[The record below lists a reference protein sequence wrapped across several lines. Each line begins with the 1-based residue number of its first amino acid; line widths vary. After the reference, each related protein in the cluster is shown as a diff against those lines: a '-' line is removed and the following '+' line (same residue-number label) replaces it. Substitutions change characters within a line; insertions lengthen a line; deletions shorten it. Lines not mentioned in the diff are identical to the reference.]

1 MLFGV
6 YQNSKNRE
14 ENVRVTKL
22 ARILIGI
29 ASLFVTG
36 VYLEEVCVVLPVK
49 PSWRL
54 PRCSR
59 CGRICPGYD
68 HSHEPVRWVHLGI
81 GTMRLILE
89 YAPRR
94 VACPDCG
101 VRVELIPW
109 ARPGSRFTRPFE
121 EMTAYL
127 AQITNK
133 TEVARMMGISWRT
146 VGNIVERVVAEKLDP
161 KRLDGLRRIGVDEFS
176 YRKRHNYITTVV
188 DHDRHRIVWAAE
200 GKSSESLE
208 AFFDELGEKRAKEIE
223 IVTIDMSAAFI
234 KSINT
239 KVPGAQIV
247 FDLFHVLKLASDAV
261 DEVRRAKVRQ
271 LKELDDPEETTAI
284 KKSKYALLKNPWDLS
299 SKEWD
304 KLAAIQKHNAPL
316 YRAYLLKES
325 LAAVFE
331 ETNRN
336 DAARELNRWL
346 AWASR
351 SRLKPF
357 VKTAR
362 TVRKYKDGILAYVET
377 KLTNGLVE
385 GFNNKLRMI
394 ARRAFGFHS
403 AGALIGMLFLCCGG
417 VETDPPLPRSWCNW

>member
-1 MLFGV
+1 M
-6 YQNSKNRE
+6 
-14 ENVRVTKL
+14 RVTKL
-22 ARILIGI
+22 ARVLIGI

-36 VYLEEVCVVLPVK
+36 VYFEEVCVVIPVK

-54 PRCSR
+54 PRCSE
-59 CGRICPGYD
+59 CGRVCPGYD
-68 HSHEPVRWVHLGI
+68 HSYQPVRWVHLGI
-81 GTMRLILE
+81 GVIRIILE

-94 VACPDCG
+94 VECPKCG
-101 VRVELIPW
+101 VRVEMLPW

-133 TEVARMMGISWRT
+133 TEVAKMMGISWRT

-161 KRLDGLRRIGVDEFS
+161 HRLDGLRRIGVDEFS
-176 YRKRHNYITTVV
+176 YRKRHRYITTVV
-188 DHDRHRIVWAAE
+188 DHETRRIVWAKE
-200 GKSSESLE
+200 GKSSETLDT
-208 AFFDELGEKRAKEIE
+208 FFDELGEERAKQIE

-234 KSINT
+234 KSIEAKAPT
-239 KVPGAQIV
+239 ARIV
-247 FDLFHVLKLASDAV
+247 YDLFHILKLASEAV
-261 DEVRRAKVRQ
+261 DDVRRAMVRK
-271 LKELDDPEETTAI
+271 LNELDDQEEAAAV
-284 KKSKYALLKNPWDLS
+284 KKSRFALLKNPWDLS

-325 LAAVFE
+325 LADIFREASKETAQE
-331 ETNRN
+331 EL
-336 DAARELNRWL
+336 DRWL

-357 VKTAR
+357 VKAAR
-362 TVRKYKDGILAYVET
+362 TIRKYKDGILAYVET
-377 KLTNGLVE
+377 NLTNGLVE
-385 GFNNKLRMI
+385 GLNNKLRMI

-417 VETDPPLPRSWCNW
+417 VKTNPALPAKWCNW